1 MTRPTFEY
9 IVHLLRPFI
18 AKRDRRF
25 RKPFPIEKRV
35 AITLWRLAK
44 GNSYRSAGKN
54 FAVAKSATVKIANE
68 FCKCFSYRDCCDFFF
83 PKTVKETPEVQKQ
96 PSEVFFKKGCFFR
109 ISQNS
114 QENTCARVSF

>member
-44 GNSYRSAGKN
+44 GNSYRSAGKTLLLQNQRLLKLQTN
-54 FAVAKSATVKIANE
+54 FVNALVTEIAVTS
-68 FCKCFSYRDCCDFFF
+68 
-83 PKTVKETPEVQKQ
+83 
-96 PSEVFFKKGCFFR
+96 FFR
-109 ISQNS
+109 KL
-114 QENTCARVSF
+114 